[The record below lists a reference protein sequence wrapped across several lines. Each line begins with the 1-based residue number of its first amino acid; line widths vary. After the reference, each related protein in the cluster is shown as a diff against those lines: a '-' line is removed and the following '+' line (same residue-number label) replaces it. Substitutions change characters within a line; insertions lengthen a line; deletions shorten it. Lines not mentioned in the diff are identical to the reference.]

1 MLEFHGRN
9 LKAVLLQI
17 LTGAVVRS
25 R

>member
-9 LKAVLLQI
+9 QKAVLLQI
-17 LTGAVVRS
+17 LTGAVMRS